1 MPKREDIKSVLVIGS
16 GPIVIGQA
24 CEFDYSGTQ
33 ACRVLKEE
41 GLRVILI
48 NSNPATIMTDPE
60 FADATYVEPIT
71 PEFVEKVIAKERPDA
86 ILPTLGG
93 QTALNAAIAAHES
106 GVLEKYGVEMI
117 GASFEAIHR
126 GENRE
131 LFNAIVEKVGGEV
144 ARSFVCHSM
153 EEVEKAAGELG
164 FPIVVRP
171 SFTMGGL
178 GSGIA
183 YDEADMHRIAGAGL
197 SASPRPP
204 RC

>member
-1 MPKREDIKSVLVIGS
+1 
-16 GPIVIGQA
+16 
-24 CEFDYSGTQ
+24 
-33 ACRVLKEE
+33 
-41 GLRVILI
+41 
-48 NSNPATIMTDPE
+48 
-60 FADATYVEPIT
+60 
-71 PEFVEKVIAKERPDA
+71 
-86 ILPTLGG
+86 
-93 QTALNAAIAAHES
+93 
-106 GVLEKYGVEMI
+106 MI

-197 SASPRPP
+197 SASPPTTEVLIEESIIGWKEYELEVMRDKADNVVIICSIENFDRWACTPVTRSPSPP
-204 RC
+204 RR